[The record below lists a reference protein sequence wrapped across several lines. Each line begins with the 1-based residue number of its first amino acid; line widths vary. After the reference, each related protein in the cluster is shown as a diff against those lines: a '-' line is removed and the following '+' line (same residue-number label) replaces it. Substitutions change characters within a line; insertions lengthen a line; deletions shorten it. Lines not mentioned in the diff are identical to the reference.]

1 MSYDNK
7 TNRELAKTAL
17 AIYAKHSVPQ
27 NDGRSNCNI
36 SSLNENVNYNSA
48 PRRTPQNLKE
58 AISDVLLEFSSD
70 VVLLSEHSIGRQLN
84 SNEINNVAGRLLE
97 YINIL
102 PPKQQVSLMQELTT
116 LYEGD
121 YLHIP
126 DEALSTGPLHRPIGH
141 PTGGGVVAGH
151 TKPGASLSSGVLGA
165 AGHPT
170 GGGFTDEREPGKLS
184 AAVSANTQIHSPY
197 GLPRD
202 PYTGGIV
209 MHPENSPEQVARVTD
224 TARAISGQGRRQPV
238 PIGRTDTKARRKRR
252 G

>member
-1 MSYDNK
+1 MSYDNT

-48 PRRTPQNLKE
+48 PQRTPQTLKE
-58 AISDVLLEFSSD
+58 AISNVLLEFSSD

-97 YINIL
+97 YLNIL

-141 PTGGGVVAGH
+141 PTGGGVVSGH
-151 TKPGASLSSGVLGA
+151 TKPGTSLSSGVLGA
-165 AGHPT
+165 AGAQR
-170 GGGFTDEREPGKLS
+170 GGPQTDGRPGKPG
-184 AAVSANTQIHSPY
+184 AAVSANTQIGSPY

-202 PYTGGIV
+202 PYTGGIQRL
-209 MHPENSPEQVARVTD
+209 PGSSRPLAREAAATL
-224 TARAISGQGRRQPV
+224 AG
-238 PIGRTDTKARRKRR
+238 KRKR

>member
-1 MSYDNK
+1 MSYDNT

-48 PRRTPQNLKE
+48 PQRTPQTLKE

-102 PPKQQVSLMQELTT
+102 PPNQQVSLMQELTT

-121 YLHIP
+121 YFNIP
-126 DEALSTGPLHRPIGH
+126 TADAGNNVYDTAATQYLPPRPLVNQGQ
-141 PTGGGVVAGH
+141 
-151 TKPGASLSSGVLGA
+151 LA
-165 AGHPT
+165 AG
-170 GGGFTDEREPGKLS
+170 
-184 AAVSANTQIHSPY
+184 
-197 GLPRD
+197 
-202 PYTGGIV
+202 
-209 MHPENSPEQVARVTD
+209 
-224 TARAISGQGRRQPV
+224 
-238 PIGRTDTKARRKRR
+238 
-252 G
+252 

>member
-48 PRRTPQNLKE
+48 PQRTPQTLKE
-58 AISDVLLEFSSD
+58 AISDILLEFSSD

-121 YLHIP
+121 YFNIP
-126 DEALSTGPLHRPIGH
+126 TADAGNNVYDTAATQYLPHRPLVNQGQLSAAGRPTSTLTTPGPQLGGDIYAAHGKTQPGFGAGGPTSTAATNQA
-141 PTGGGVVAGH
+141 PTGGGITPYDDRGIQRLPGSSRPLAREAAATLAG
-151 TKPGASLSSGVLGA
+151 
-165 AGHPT
+165 
-170 GGGFTDEREPGKLS
+170 
-184 AAVSANTQIHSPY
+184 
-197 GLPRD
+197 
-202 PYTGGIV
+202 
-209 MHPENSPEQVARVTD
+209 
-224 TARAISGQGRRQPV
+224 
-238 PIGRTDTKARRKRR
+238 RRKR